1 MFVTFEGIEGSG
13 KSTQIGLLAQALEAR
28 GREVLLTREPG
39 GSALGN
45 TLRPILLSMK
55 SRDLTSRA
63 ELFLYLADRAQH
75 AATVIRPALAA
86 GRVVLCDRYADST
99 TVYQGAGRG
108 LDRASL
114 EHLNALAV
122 DGLWPERT
130 ILLDLDPS
138 EGLGRARDRNRRQG
152 ATDAEGRFEAEDLPF
167 HSRVRRGYLELA
179 AEHPDRFV
187 VVDATAPREA
197 VARVIWE
204 AVAPRL
210 DRETPRRFSF
220 PPDVL

>member
-1 MFVTFEGIEGSG
+1 MFITFEGIEGSG

-28 GREVLLTREPG
+28 GRELLLTREPG
-39 GSALGN
+39 GSELGN

-99 TVYQGAGRG
+99 TVYQGSGRG
-108 LDRASL
+108 LDLAAL
-114 EHLNALAV
+114 EQLNALAV

-130 ILLDLDPS
+130 ILLDLDPA
-138 EGLGRARDRNRRQG
+138 EGLARARDRNRRQG
-152 ATDAEGRFEAEDLPF
+152 ATDAEGRFEAENLAF
-167 HSRVRRGYLELA
+167 HTRVRQGYLALA
-179 AEHPDRFV
+179 ARHSERFV
-187 VVDATAPREA
+187 IVDATAPRET
-197 VARVIWE
+197 VAHIIWE
-204 AVAPRL
+204 AVAPGCA
-210 DRETPRRFSF
+210 S
-220 PPDVL
+220 